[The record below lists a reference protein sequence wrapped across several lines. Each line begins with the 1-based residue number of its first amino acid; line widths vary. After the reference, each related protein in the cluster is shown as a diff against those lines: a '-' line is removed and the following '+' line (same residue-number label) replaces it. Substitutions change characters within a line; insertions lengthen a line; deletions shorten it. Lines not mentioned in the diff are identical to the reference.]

1 MTRKEYDYKGV
12 EVPKL
17 LKNESNKSFIAR
29 VKKWETLTGM
39 KYPRS
44 FSGKSSI
51 EERVLNNEP
60 RLFGLNVPVDYT
72 DDPDWLDSLR
82 EQGLRDVSSLDR
94 ETQAEIEKEVA
105 LANARSISQ
114 RVSLQIEN
122 QKKTNKALEDLPKD
136 DKDDN
141 NNNNDKSRGF
151 NVGENNNNESK
162 KKEKKPADTT
172 GWSTIHT
179 IDPNTGEPVGVMTN
193 AQRLK
198 FEKKYYSD
206 RKAENSFTGWK
217 PDHERSKKNRLRL
230 ASIPKK

>member
-1 MTRKEYDYKGV
+1 
-12 EVPKL
+12 VPKL
-17 LKNESNKSFIAR
+17 LKNESNKSFKAR
-29 VKKWETLTGM
+29 IKKWETLTGM
-39 KYPRS
+39 KFPKTY
-44 FSGKSSI
+44 GGNTA
-51 EERVLNNEP
+51 EERALRDEP
-60 RLFGLNVPVDYT
+60 RIWGLDIPVDYT

-82 EQGLRDVSSLDR
+82 EQGLRDVSSLDK
-94 ETQAEIEKEVA
+94 EALAEIDKEVN

-114 RVSLQIEN
+114 RVSLQIAN
-122 QKKTNKALEDLPKD
+122 QDETNRALKNLPSNNNKGGNNNESRGFSVGEE
-136 DKDDN
+136 DN
-141 NNNNDKSRGF
+141 NNN
-151 NVGENNNNESK
+151 SK